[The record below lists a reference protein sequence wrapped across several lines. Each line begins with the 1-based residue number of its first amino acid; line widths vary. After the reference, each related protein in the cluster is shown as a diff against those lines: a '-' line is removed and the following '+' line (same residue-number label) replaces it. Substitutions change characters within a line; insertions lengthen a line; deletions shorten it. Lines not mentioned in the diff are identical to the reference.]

1 MKCRFKSSAMDTQC
15 LVSVVTHLSWIR
27 FLKNFFA
34 SSSLQQFQVKLSVNT
49 SELKWPGLRQ
59 TTTEHLDT
67 LKSFVCS
74 SYVSIEP
81 TMEQNSITEME

>member
-1 MKCRFKSSAMDTQC
+1 MKFRFKSSAMDTQC
-15 LVSVVTHLSWIR
+15 LVSKVTLLSWIR

-49 SELKWPGLRQ
+49 GKLKWPGLRQ
-59 TTTEHLDT
+59 TANEHLDT
-67 LKSFVCS
+67 LKRFVCS
-74 SYVSIEP
+74 SYISIEP